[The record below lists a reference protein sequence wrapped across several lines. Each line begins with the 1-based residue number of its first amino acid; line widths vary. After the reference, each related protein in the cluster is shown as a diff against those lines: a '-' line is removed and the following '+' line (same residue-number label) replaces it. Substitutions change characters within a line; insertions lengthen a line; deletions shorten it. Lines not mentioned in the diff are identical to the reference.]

1 MPACPRCASALPDTA
16 RFCPD
21 CGASIEVDAP
31 PAVDEIRE
39 RLQKSIRD
47 EFQIVRE
54 LGRGAMGAA
63 YLARQLRLDRE
74 IVIKVLLPNVGTAHD
89 LTARFRQEAR
99 TQSRLLHPHI
109 VPILDV
115 REAEG
120 LLFILMPYINGPNL
134 RVFLANEP
142 NPSLTTVQRILRE
155 MGDALAFSH
164 RTGVVHR
171 DVKPENI
178 LIDSGTSRSFL
189 ADFGIAKVF
198 TSDQTALTLNFTNLG
213 TPRYMAPEQWE
224 NAFRIDGRSDQYG
237 LGVIGWEM
245 LTGRQMFDAQSAID
259 LYNQQKSREP
269 ENLDELRPDAPAHL
283 RAAISRAIRK
293 NRDERFATMEE
304 FVAALSPG
312 GSEHDPF
319 VSSAAFG
326 SGTNPTLN
334 PSLIPPAT
342 PTLIPNQPRI
352 SILTP
357 LPAAGPPPAPTPIP
371 VSTPPAEV
379 AATPPARPMEFTH
392 SAELPPTPAPWVD
405 GLRSTAPAKPARS
418 SIQPWMWIVPLVLLA
433 GLGAALVNELRK
445 PKEAEPVAEAT
456 LPAAEPP
463 EPLTAAAKRSAPAPR
478 KPAATTPTTA
488 TDGANQQQ
496 SATRTETPPTPS
508 QPPSSSP
515 PPERINQSPS
525 ATGGNQRPF
534 ANFSVSP
541 KRGNPNTS
549 FRLDASAS
557 RDDRDDPSR
566 LEVRWDFDND
576 GDWDTSWSTNKQ
588 TTTVFGK
595 TGQRMARLQ
604 VRDSGGLTSIYLDGP
619 TISR

>member
-31 PAVDEIRE
+31 SAVDEIRE

-269 ENLDELRPDAPAHL
+269 ESLDELRPDAPSHL

-293 NRDERFATMEE
+293 NRDERFTTMEE
-304 FVAALSPG
+304 FVAALSPDG
-312 GSEHDPF
+312 AEHDPF

-326 SGTNPTLN
+326 SGANPIPT
-334 PSLIPPAT
+334 PSLIPA

-352 SILTP
+352 SILTA
-357 LPAAGPPPAPTPIP
+357 LPAAGPPPGPTTGPPPIDLG
-371 VSTPPAEV
+371 
-379 AATPPARPMEFTH
+379 H

-405 GLRSTAPAKPARS
+405 SLRSATPPGAASPRRSARS
-418 SIQPWMWIVPLVLLA
+418 SIQPWMWILPLVLLA

-445 PKEAEPVAEAT
+445 PKEAEPVAVAT
-456 LPAAEPP
+456 PPAAEPP
-463 EPLTAAAKRSAPAPR
+463 EPLTAAAKRSSPAPR
-478 KPAATTPTTA
+478 KPATTTTEG
-488 TDGANQQQ
+488 TDPPQ
-496 SATRTETPPTPS
+496 STTRTDVPATPS
-508 QPPSSSP
+508 QPPPSAP
-515 PPERINQSPS
+515 PPERVNPNPA

-534 ANFSVSP
+534 ASFSVSP
-541 KRGNPNTS
+541 KRGKPDTS
-549 FRLDASAS
+549 FRLDASGS

-576 GDWDTSWSTNKQ
+576 GNWDTSWSTNKQ
-588 TTTVFGK
+588 TSTVFGK